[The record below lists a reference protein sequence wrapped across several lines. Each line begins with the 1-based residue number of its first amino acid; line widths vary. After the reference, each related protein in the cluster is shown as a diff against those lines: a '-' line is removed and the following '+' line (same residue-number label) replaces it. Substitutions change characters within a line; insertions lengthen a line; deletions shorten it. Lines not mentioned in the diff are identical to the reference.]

1 MKVKV
6 KVANSSSK
14 KTREKIKKAFA
25 LLLKQ
30 KGELNKVTVTDLVKT
45 ADITR
50 GSFYT
55 HYDNIYDVAKDILA
69 SNTPILFTNN
79 LAKIIDK
86 NLYNVLNKKNIKNLE
101 LNISLFVDGCINLL
115 IKYFKKEINYSLDD
129 IGSYMQDTFKIL
141 FLNN

>member
-25 LLLKQ
+25 LLIKQ

-55 HYDNIYDVAKDILA
+55 HYDNIYDVAKDILDETLNILINNINELQTLENIDKYFSEIINYFKTNSEMYSLILT
-69 SNTPILFTNN
+69 SNTPILFTN
-79 LAKIIDK
+79 IM
-86 NLYNVLNKKNIKNLE
+86 
-101 LNISLFVDGCINLL
+101 F
-115 IKYFKKEINYSLDD
+115 
-129 IGSYMQDTFKIL
+129 
-141 FLNN
+141 

>member
-25 LLLKQ
+25 LLIKQ

-55 HYDNIYDVAKDILA
+55 HYDNIYDVAKDILDETL
-69 SNTPILFTNN
+69 NILINN
-79 LAKIIDK
+79 INELQTLENIDK
-86 NLYNVLNKKNIKNLE
+86 YFSEI
-101 LNISLFVDGCINLL
+101 INYFKTNSEIYLL
-115 IKYFKKEINYSLDD
+115 II
-129 IGSYMQDTFKIL
+129 
-141 FLNN
+141 